1 LTTPTPTQEKPPP
14 ATMTVTKTTEPST
27 LDVSVGPQHPGSG
40 HFRMLIRV
48 DGDYIV
54 SVDADIGYVHRGC
67 EKIAEYRNYVSNI
80 PHLERPC
87 IIDAIH
93 LNWGYVLPVE
103 ELQGVEVPRR
113 GQYISTIAAEMNRIM
128 SHLYWLAINAGV
140 FSGHTTIFMWAFG
153 DRDLFIELA
162 EMLTGARLTYSFLP
176 PGGPRRDLPSGF
188 QEKLTKLLDYFER
201 RLIEYDRIFFSNP
214 LVIAR
219 AKGIGVLKREDAIRL
234 GVAGPVLRGS
244 GVKYD
249 VRKVEPYGAYA
260 DLEFDIPTYEEGDS
274 YARFLV
280 RFEEMKQ
287 SVKIIRQALEKIP
300 KGPIARKAPL
310 VAPEG
315 EATGRVESSRGEY
328 AVMVMGDNS
337 DKPYRVKIMNA
348 SFRNLIALPYL
359 IRNVHVAD
367 MPIIYGSLDYWPVE
381 ADR

>member
-1 LTTPTPTQEKPPP
+1 MTTPPAETKPPAP
-14 ATMTVTKTTEPST
+14 PITITKTAERGT

-40 HFRMLIRV
+40 HLRMLIRV

-54 SVDADIGYVHRGC
+54 SVDTDIGYVHRGC

-103 ELQGVEVPRR
+103 ELQGVEVPPR

-188 QEKLTKLLDYFER
+188 EDKLTKLLDYFEK
-201 RLIEYDRIFFSNP
+201 RLVEYDRIFFSNP
-214 LVIAR
+214 LVVAR
-219 AKGIGVLKREDAIRL
+219 AKGIGVLKRQEAIEL
-234 GVAGPVLRGS
+234 GVVGPVLRGS

-260 DLEFDIPTYEEGDS
+260 DLDFEIPTYQEGDS
-274 YARFLV
+274 YARFMV
-280 RFEEMKQ
+280 RFDEMKQ
-287 SVKIIRQALEKIP
+287 SIKILRQALEKIP

-337 DKPYRVKIMNA
+337 DKPYRVKIMNG

>member
-1 LTTPTPTQEKPPP
+1 MTTNPSETKPPARP
-14 ATMTVTKTTEPST
+14 ITVTKTPEPST

-40 HFRMLIRV
+40 HCRILIRV

-54 SVDADIGYVHRGC
+54 SADPDIGYVHRGC

-80 PHLERPC
+80 PHLERPN
-87 IIDAIH
+87 IVDAIH
-93 LNWGYVLPVE
+93 LNWGYVLPIE
-103 ELQGVEVPRR
+103 ELQGVVVPPR
-113 GQYISTIAAEMNRIM
+113 GKYIATIAAEMNRIM
-128 SHLYWLAINAGV
+128 SHLYALAIMQGV

-162 EMLTGARLTYSFLP
+162 EMLTGARLTYSFLA
-176 PGGPRRDLPSGF
+176 PGGPRRDLPFGF
-188 QEKLTKLLDYFER
+188 EDRLTKLLDYFER
-201 RLIEYDRIFFSNP
+201 RLVEYDRIYFSNP
-214 LVIAR
+214 LLIAR
-219 AKGIGVLKREDAIRL
+219 AKGVGVLKREDAMKL
-234 GVAGPVLRGS
+234 GVVGPVLRAS

-249 VRKVEPYGAYA
+249 VRKAEPYGAYD
-260 DLEFDIPTYEEGDS
+260 DLEFEIPTYEEGDS
-274 YARFLV
+274 YSRFLV

-287 SVKIIRQALEKIP
+287 SVRIIRQALHKIP

-315 EATGRVESSRGEY
+315 EATGRVESSRGEITY
-328 AVMVMGDNS
+328 MVMGDNS
-337 DKPYRVKIMNA
+337 DKPYRVKIMNG

-359 IRNVHVAD
+359 IRDVHVAD

>member
-1 LTTPTPTQEKPPP
+1 MTTEPPSLGISIS
-14 ATMTVTKTTEPST
+14 KTTEPST

-40 HFRMLIRV
+40 HCRILIRV

-54 SVDADIGYVHRGC
+54 SADPDIGYVHRGC

-80 PHLERPC
+80 PHLERPN
-87 IIDAIH
+87 IADAIH
-93 LNWGYVLPVE
+93 LNWGYVLPIE
-103 ELQGVEVPRR
+103 ELQGVVVPPR
-113 GQYISTIAAEMNRIM
+113 GKYISTIAAEMNRIM
-128 SHLYWLAINAGV
+128 SHLYGLAIMQGV

-162 EMLTGARLTYSFLP
+162 EMLTGARLTYSFLA
-176 PGGPRRDLPSGF
+176 PGGPRRDLPFGF
-188 QEKLTKLLDYFER
+188 EDRLSRLLDYFEK
-201 RLIEYDRIFFSNP
+201 RLVEYDRIFFSNP
-214 LVIAR
+214 TVIAR
-219 AKGIGVLKREDAIRL
+219 AKGIGVLKREDAKKL
-234 GVAGPVLRGS
+234 GVVGPVLRAS

-260 DLEFDIPTYEEGDS
+260 DLEFDIPTFEEGDS
-274 YARFLV
+274 YSRFLI

-287 SVKIIRQALEKIP
+287 SVRIIRQALEKIP

-315 EATGRVESSRGEY
+315 EATGRVESSRGEITY
-328 AVMVMGDNS
+328 LVMGNNS
-337 DKPYRVKIMNA
+337 DKPYRVKIMNG
-348 SFRNLIALPYL
+348 SFRNLIALPFL
-359 IRNVHVAD
+359 VRNVHVAD

>member
-1 LTTPTPTQEKPPP
+1 MTTPSAEAKPPP
-14 ATMTVTKTTEPST
+14 SPITITKTAEPST

-40 HFRMLIRV
+40 HLRMLIRV

-54 SVDADIGYVHRGC
+54 AVDPDIGYVHRGC

-103 ELQGVEVPRR
+103 ELQGVQVPPR

-176 PGGPRRDLPSGF
+176 PGGPRRDLPFGF
-188 QEKLTKLLDYFER
+188 EDKLTKLLDYFEK
-201 RLIEYDRIFFSNP
+201 RLVEYDRIFFSNP
-214 LVIAR
+214 LVVAR
-219 AKGIGVLKREDAIRL
+219 AKGIGILKRQEAIEL
-234 GVAGPVLRGS
+234 GAAGPVLRGS

-260 DLEFDIPTYEEGDS
+260 DLDFEIPTLEEGDC

-287 SVKIIRQALEKIP
+287 SIRIIRQALEKIP

-328 AVMVMGDNS
+328 AVMVVGDNS

-348 SFRNLIALPYL
+348 SFRNLAALPYL

>member
-1 LTTPTPTQEKPPP
+1 MTAPAETKPPAVP
-14 ATMTVTKTTEPST
+14 ITISKTAEPST

-103 ELQGVEVPRR
+103 ELQGVVVPPR

-176 PGGPRRDLPSGF
+176 PGGPRRDLPLGF
-188 QEKLTKLLDYFER
+188 SDKLTKLLDYFEK
-201 RLIEYDRIFFSNP
+201 RLVEYDRIFFKNP

-219 AKGIGVLKREDAIRL
+219 AKGIGVLKRDEAIRL

-260 DLEFDIPTYEEGDS
+260 DLDFDIPVFEEGDS

-287 SVKIIRQALEKIP
+287 SVKILRQALEKIP

-328 AVMVMGDNS
+328 AAMVMGDNS

>member
-1 LTTPTPTQEKPPP
+1 MTATPEPAQAPAPSMTITPGS
-14 ATMTVTKTTEPST
+14 EPST

-40 HFRMLIRV
+40 HVRLLMRV
-48 DGDYIV
+48 DGDYVV
-54 SVDADIGYVHRGC
+54 SVDPDVGYVHRGC
-67 EKIAEYRNYVSNI
+67 EKIAEYRTAVSNI

-93 LNWGYVLPVE
+93 LNWGYVLPIE
-103 ELQGVEVPRR
+103 ELQGVVVPPR

-140 FSGHTTIFMWAFG
+140 FSGHTTIFMYAFG

-176 PGGPRRDLPSGF
+176 PGGPRRDLPAEF
-188 QEKLTKLLDYFER
+188 EKRLTQLLDYFER
-201 RLIEYDRIFFSNP
+201 RLVEYDRIFFKNP
-214 LVIAR
+214 LVVAR
-219 AKGIGVLKREDAIRL
+219 AKGIGVLTKEEAIRL
-234 GVAGPVLRGS
+234 GVTGPVLRGS

-260 DLEFDIPTYEEGDS
+260 DLEFDIPTFEEGDS
-274 YARFLV
+274 YARFMV

-287 SVKIIRQALEKIP
+287 SIRIIRQALEKIP

-310 VAPEG
+310 IIPEG
-315 EATGRVESSRGEY
+315 EAIGRVESSRGELTY
-328 AVMVMGDNS
+328 LVMGDNS
-337 DKPYRVKIMNA
+337 DKPSRVKIMNG
-348 SFRNLIALPYL
+348 SFRNLVAMPYL
-359 IRNVHVAD
+359 LRNVHIAD
-367 MPIIYGSLDYWPVE
+367 LPIIYGGLDYWPVE

>member
-1 LTTPTPTQEKPPP
+1 MTATPAP
-14 ATMTVTKTTEPST
+14 AQAPAPSMTIIPGSEPST

-40 HFRMLIRV
+40 HVRLLMRV
-48 DGDYIV
+48 DGDYVV
-54 SVDADIGYVHRGC
+54 SVDPDVGYVHRGC
-67 EKIAEYRNYVSNI
+67 EKIAEYRTAVSNI

-93 LNWGYVLPVE
+93 LNWGYVLPIE
-103 ELQGVEVPRR
+103 ELQGVVVPPR

-140 FSGHTTIFMWAFG
+140 FSGHTTIFMYAFG

-176 PGGPRRDLPSGF
+176 PGGPRRDLPADF
-188 QEKLTKLLDYFER
+188 EKRLTQLLDYFER
-201 RLIEYDRIFFSNP
+201 RLVEYDRIFFKNP
-214 LVIAR
+214 LVVAR
-219 AKGIGVLKREDAIRL
+219 AKGIGVLTKEEAIRL
-234 GVAGPVLRGS
+234 GVTGPVLRGS

-260 DLEFDIPTYEEGDS
+260 DLEFDIPTFEEGDS
-274 YARFLV
+274 YARFMV

-287 SVKIIRQALEKIP
+287 SIRIIRQALEKIP

-310 VAPEG
+310 IIPEG
-315 EATGRVESSRGEY
+315 EAIGRVESSRGELTY
-328 AVMVMGDNS
+328 LVMGDNS
-337 DKPYRVKIMNA
+337 DKPSRVKIMNG
-348 SFRNLIALPYL
+348 SFRNLVAMPYL
-359 IRNVHVAD
+359 LRNVHIAD
-367 MPIIYGSLDYWPVE
+367 LPIIYGGLDYWPVE

>member
-1 LTTPTPTQEKPPP
+1 MTTTPPQQTQPPP
-14 ATMTVTKTTEPST
+14 TMTIAAGEEPST

-40 HFRMLIRV
+40 HVRLLIRV

-54 SVDADIGYVHRGC
+54 SIDPDIGYVHRGC
-67 EKIAEYRNYVSNI
+67 EKIAEYRTAVSNI

-93 LNWGYVLPVE
+93 LNWGYVLPIE
-103 ELQGVEVPRR
+103 ELQGVEVPPR

-140 FSGHTTIFMWAFG
+140 FSGHTTIFMYAFG

-176 PGGPRRDLPSGF
+176 PGGPRRDLPTEF
-188 QEKLTKLLDYFER
+188 QKRLTQLLDYFER
-201 RLIEYDRIFFSNP
+201 RLVEYDRIFFSNP

-219 AKGIGVLKREDAIRL
+219 AKGIGVLKREEAIRL

-244 GVKYD
+244 GVKFD
-249 VRKVEPYGAYA
+249 VRKVEPYGAYP
-260 DLEFDIPTYEEGDS
+260 DLEFDIPTFEEGDS
-274 YARFLV
+274 YARFMV

-287 SVKIIRQALEKIP
+287 SIRIIRQALEKLP

-310 VAPEG
+310 VIPEG
-315 EATGRVESSRGEY
+315 EAVGRVESSRGEIAY
-328 AVMVMGDNS
+328 LVMGDNS
-337 DKPYRVKIMNA
+337 DKPSRVKIMNG
-348 SFRNLIALPYL
+348 SFRNLITMPYL
-359 IRNVHVAD
+359 LRNVHIAD
-367 MPIIYGSLDYWPVE
+367 MPIIYGSIDYWPVE

>member
-1 LTTPTPTQEKPPP
+1 MTTTAPQQTQPPP
-14 ATMTVTKTTEPST
+14 TMTVTAGKEPST

-40 HFRMLIRV
+40 HVRLLIRV

-54 SVDADIGYVHRGC
+54 SIDPDIGYVHRGC
-67 EKIAEYRNYVSNI
+67 EKIAEYRTAVSNI

-93 LNWGYVLPVE
+93 LNWGYVLPIE
-103 ELQGVEVPRR
+103 ELQGVEVPPR

-140 FSGHTTIFMWAFG
+140 FSGHTTIFMYAFG

-176 PGGPRRDLPSGF
+176 PGGPRRDLPAEF
-188 QEKLTKLLDYFER
+188 QKRLTQLLDYFER
-201 RLIEYDRIFFSNP
+201 RLVEYDRIFFSNP

-219 AKGIGVLKREDAIRL
+219 AKGIGVLKREEAIRL

-249 VRKVEPYGAYA
+249 VRKVEPYGAYP
-260 DLEFDIPTYEEGDS
+260 DLEFDIPTFEEGDS
-274 YARFLV
+274 YARFMV

-287 SVKIIRQALEKIP
+287 SIRIIRQALEKLP

-310 VAPEG
+310 VIPEG
-315 EATGRVESSRGEY
+315 EAVGRVESSRGEIAY
-328 AVMVMGDNS
+328 LVMGDNS
-337 DKPYRVKIMNA
+337 DKPSRVKIMNG
-348 SFRNLIALPYL
+348 SFRNLITMPYL
-359 IRNVHVAD
+359 LRNVHIAD
-367 MPIIYGSLDYWPVE
+367 MPIIYGSIDYWPVE

>member
-1 LTTPTPTQEKPPP
+1 MTTTAPQQTQPPP
-14 ATMTVTKTTEPST
+14 TMTVTAGKEPST

-40 HFRMLIRV
+40 HVRLLIRV

-54 SVDADIGYVHRGC
+54 SIDPDIGYVHRGC
-67 EKIAEYRNYVSNI
+67 EKIAEYRTAVSNI

-93 LNWGYVLPVE
+93 LNWGYVLPIE
-103 ELQGVEVPRR
+103 ELQGVEVPPR

-140 FSGHTTIFMWAFG
+140 FSGHTTIFMYAFG

-176 PGGPRRDLPSGF
+176 PGGPRRDLPAEF
-188 QEKLTKLLDYFER
+188 QKRLTQLLDYFER
-201 RLIEYDRIFFSNP
+201 RLVEYDRIFFSNP

-219 AKGIGVLKREDAIRL
+219 AKGIGVLKREEAIRL

-249 VRKVEPYGAYA
+249 VRRVEPYGAYP
-260 DLEFDIPTYEEGDS
+260 DLEFDIPTFEEGDS
-274 YARFLV
+274 YARFMV

-287 SVKIIRQALEKIP
+287 SIRIIRQALEKLP

-310 VAPEG
+310 VIPEG
-315 EATGRVESSRGEY
+315 EAVGRVESSRGEIAY
-328 AVMVMGDNS
+328 LVMGDNS
-337 DKPYRVKIMNA
+337 DKPSRVKIMNG
-348 SFRNLIALPYL
+348 SFRNLITMPYL
-359 IRNVHVAD
+359 LRNVHIAD
-367 MPIIYGSLDYWPVE
+367 MPIIYGSIDYWPVE

>member
-1 LTTPTPTQEKPPP
+1 MTATPEPAQAPSPSMTITPGS
-14 ATMTVTKTTEPST
+14 EPST

-40 HFRMLIRV
+40 HVRLLMRV
-48 DGDYIV
+48 DGDYVV
-54 SVDADIGYVHRGC
+54 SVDPDVGYVHRGC
-67 EKIAEYRNYVSNI
+67 EKIAEYRTAVSNI

-93 LNWGYVLPVE
+93 LNWGYVLPIE
-103 ELQGVEVPRR
+103 ELQGVVVPPR

-140 FSGHTTIFMWAFG
+140 FSGHTTIFMYAFG

-176 PGGPRRDLPSGF
+176 PGGPRRDLPADF
-188 QEKLTKLLDYFER
+188 EKRLTQLLDYFER
-201 RLIEYDRIFFSNP
+201 RLVEYDRIFFKNP
-214 LVIAR
+214 LVVAR
-219 AKGIGVLKREDAIRL
+219 AKGIGVLTKEEAVRL
-234 GVAGPVLRGS
+234 GVTGPVLRGS

-260 DLEFDIPTYEEGDS
+260 DLEFDIPTFEEGDS
-274 YARFLV
+274 YARFMV

-287 SVKIIRQALEKIP
+287 SIRIIRQALEKIP

-310 VAPEG
+310 IIPEG
-315 EATGRVESSRGEY
+315 EAIGRVESSRGELTY
-328 AVMVMGDNS
+328 LVMGDNS
-337 DKPYRVKIMNA
+337 DKPSRVKIMNG
-348 SFRNLIALPYL
+348 SFRNLVAMPYL
-359 IRNVHVAD
+359 LRNVHIAD
-367 MPIIYGSLDYWPVE
+367 LPIIYGGLDYWPVE

>member
-1 LTTPTPTQEKPPP
+1 MTISPAPTT
-14 ATMTVTKTTEPST
+14 TTDKAKEPST
-27 LDVSVGPQHPGSG
+27 MDVSVGPQHPGSG
-40 HFRMLIRV
+40 HVRLLMRV
-48 DGDYIV
+48 DGDFIV
-54 SVDADIGYVHRGC
+54 SIDPDIGYVHRGC

-93 LNWGYVLPVE
+93 LNWAYVLPVE
-103 ELQGVEVPRR
+103 ELQGVNVPPR

-153 DRDLFIELA
+153 DRDLFIELM
-162 EMLTGARLTYSFLP
+162 EWLTGARLTYSFLP

-188 QEKLTKLLDYFER
+188 EEKLTKLLDYFEK
-201 RLIEYDRIFFSNP
+201 RLVEYDRVFFKNP
-214 LVIAR
+214 LVVAR
-219 AKGIGVLKREDAIRL
+219 AKGVGILKKEDAIKL
-234 GVAGPVLRGS
+234 GTTGPVLRGS
-244 GVKYD
+244 GVEYD

-260 DLEFDIPTYEEGDS
+260 DLDFKIPTFKEGDS

-287 SVKIIRQALEKIP
+287 SISIIRQALSKIP

-315 EATGRVESSRGEY
+315 EAIGRVESSRGEL
-328 AVMVMGDNS
+328 AVMVIGDNS
-337 DKPYRVKIMNA
+337 DKPYRVKIMNG

>member
-1 LTTPTPTQEKPPP
+1 MTTTPPQQTQPPP
-14 ATMTVTKTTEPST
+14 TMTIAAGEEPST

-40 HFRMLIRV
+40 HVRLLIRV

-54 SVDADIGYVHRGC
+54 SIDPDIGYVHRGC
-67 EKIAEYRNYVSNI
+67 EKIAEYRTAVSNI

-93 LNWGYVLPVE
+93 LNWGYVLPIE
-103 ELQGVEVPRR
+103 ELQGVEVPPR

-140 FSGHTTIFMWAFG
+140 FSGHTTIFMYAFG

-176 PGGPRRDLPSGF
+176 PGGPRRDLPAEF
-188 QEKLTKLLDYFER
+188 QKRLTQLLDYFER
-201 RLIEYDRIFFSNP
+201 RLVEYDRIFFSNP

-219 AKGIGVLKREDAIRL
+219 AKGIGVLKREEAIRL

-244 GVKYD
+244 GVKFD
-249 VRKVEPYGAYA
+249 VRKVEPYGAYP
-260 DLEFDIPTYEEGDS
+260 DLEFDIPTFEEGDS
-274 YARFLV
+274 YARFMV

-287 SVKIIRQALEKIP
+287 SIRIIRQALEKLP

-310 VAPEG
+310 VIPEG
-315 EATGRVESSRGEY
+315 EAVGRVESSRGEIAY
-328 AVMVMGDNS
+328 LVMGDNS
-337 DKPYRVKIMNA
+337 DKPSRVKIMNG
-348 SFRNLIALPYL
+348 SFRNLITMPYL
-359 IRNVHVAD
+359 LRNVHIAD
-367 MPIIYGSLDYWPVE
+367 MPIIYGSIDYWPVE

>member
-1 LTTPTPTQEKPPP
+1 
-14 ATMTVTKTTEPST
+14 MTVTAGKEPST

-40 HFRMLIRV
+40 HMRLIIRV

-54 SVDADIGYVHRGC
+54 TVDPDIGYVHRGC
-67 EKIAEYRNYVSNI
+67 EKIAEYRTAVSNI

-93 LNWGYVLPVE
+93 LNWGYVLPIQ
-103 ELQGVEVPRR
+103 ELQGVVVPPR

-140 FSGHTTIFMWAFG
+140 FSGHTTIFMYAFG

-176 PGGPRRDLPSGF
+176 PGGPRRDLPAEF
-188 QEKLTKLLDYFER
+188 EKRLSQLLDYFER
-201 RLIEYDRIFFSNP
+201 RLVEYDRIFFSNP

-219 AKGIGVLKREDAIRL
+219 AKGIGILKREEAIKL
-234 GVAGPVLRGS
+234 GTAGPVLRGS
-244 GVKYD
+244 GVKFD
-249 VRKVEPYGAYA
+249 VRKVEPYGAYP
-260 DLEFDIPTYEEGDS
+260 DLEFDIPTFEEGDS
-274 YARFLV
+274 YARFMV

-287 SVKIIRQALEKIP
+287 SIRIIRQALEKLP

-310 VAPEG
+310 IIPEG
-315 EATGRVESSRGEY
+315 EAIGRVESSRGEIAY
-328 AVMVMGDNS
+328 LVIGDNS
-337 DKPYRVKIMNA
+337 DKPSRVKIMNG
-348 SFRNLIALPYL
+348 SFRNLITMPYL
-359 IRNVHVAD
+359 LRNVHIAD
-367 MPIIYGSLDYWPVE
+367 MPIIYGSLDYWPLE

>member
-1 LTTPTPTQEKPPP
+1 MTITPGKE
-14 ATMTVTKTTEPST
+14 AST

-40 HFRMLIRV
+40 HVRLLIRV

-54 SVDADIGYVHRGC
+54 SIDPDVGYVHRGC
-67 EKIAEYRNYVSNI
+67 EKIAESRTAVSNI

-93 LNWGYVLPVE
+93 LNWGYVLPIQ
-103 ELQGVEVPRR
+103 ELQGVVVPPR

-140 FSGHTTIFMWAFG
+140 FSGHTTIFMYAFG

-176 PGGPRRDLPSGF
+176 PGGPRRDLPAEF
-188 QEKLTKLLDYFER
+188 QKRLTHLLDYFER
-201 RLIEYDRIFFSNP
+201 RLVEYDRIFFSNP
-214 LVIAR
+214 LVVAR
-219 AKGIGVLKREDAIRL
+219 AKGIGVLKKEEAIRL
-234 GVAGPVLRGS
+234 GVTGPVLRGS

-260 DLEFDIPTYEEGDS
+260 DLEFDIPTFEEGDS
-274 YARFLV
+274 YARFMV

-287 SVKIIRQALEKIP
+287 SIRIIRQALEKLP

-310 VAPEG
+310 AIPEG
-315 EATGRVESSRGEY
+315 EAIGRVESARGEIAY
-328 AVMVMGDNS
+328 FVVGDNS
-337 DKPYRVKIMNA
+337 DKPARVKIMNG
-348 SFRNLIALPYL
+348 SFRNLIAMPYL
-359 IRNVHVAD
+359 IRNVHIAD
-367 MPIIYGSLDYWPVE
+367 MPIIYGGIDYWPLE

>member
-1 LTTPTPTQEKPPP
+1 MTATPEPAQAPAPSMTITPG
-14 ATMTVTKTTEPST
+14 TEPST

-40 HFRMLIRV
+40 HVRLLMRV

-54 SVDADIGYVHRGC
+54 SVDPDVGYVHRGC
-67 EKIAEYRNYVSNI
+67 EKIAEYRTAVSNI

-93 LNWGYVLPVE
+93 LNWGYVLPIE
-103 ELQGVEVPRR
+103 ELQGVVVPPR

-140 FSGHTTIFMWAFG
+140 FSGHTTIFMYAFG

-176 PGGPRRDLPSGF
+176 PGGPRRDLPADF
-188 QEKLTKLLDYFER
+188 EKRLTQLLDYFER
-201 RLIEYDRIFFSNP
+201 RLVEYDRIFFKNP
-214 LVIAR
+214 LVVAR
-219 AKGIGVLKREDAIRL
+219 AKGIGVLTKEEAIRL
-234 GVAGPVLRGS
+234 GVTGPVLRGS

-260 DLEFDIPTYEEGDS
+260 DLEFDIPTFEEGDS
-274 YARFLV
+274 YARFMV

-287 SVKIIRQALEKIP
+287 SIRIIRQALEKIP

-310 VAPEG
+310 IIPEG
-315 EATGRVESSRGEY
+315 EAIGRVESSRGELTY
-328 AVMVMGDNS
+328 LVMGDNS
-337 DKPYRVKIMNA
+337 DKPSRVKIMNG
-348 SFRNLIALPYL
+348 SFRNLVAMPYL
-359 IRNVHVAD
+359 LRNVHIAD
-367 MPIIYGSLDYWPVE
+367 LPIIYGGLDYWPVE

>member
-1 LTTPTPTQEKPPP
+1 MSNQTQASTPP
-14 ATMTVTKTTEPST
+14 ATTVKEPST

-40 HFRMLIRV
+40 HVRLLIRV

-54 SVDADIGYVHRGC
+54 SVDPDVGYVHRGC

-93 LNWGYVLPVE
+93 LNWAYVLPIE
-103 ELQGVEVPRR
+103 ELQGVVVPPR
-113 GQYISTIAAEMNRIM
+113 GQYISTIAAEINRIC

-153 DRDLFIELA
+153 DRDLFLELM
-162 EMLTGARLTYSFLP
+162 ESLTGARLTYSFLP
-176 PGGPRRDLPSGF
+176 PGGPRRDLPVGF
-188 QEKLTKLLDYFER
+188 EDRLTKLLDYFER
-201 RLIEYDRIFFSNP
+201 RLVEYDRIFFSNP
-214 LVIAR
+214 LVAAR
-219 AKGIGVLKREDAIRL
+219 AKGIGVLRKEEAIKL
-234 GVAGPVLRGS
+234 GVAGPVLRAS

-260 DLEFDIPTYEEGDS
+260 DVDFDIPCFEEGDS

-287 SVKIIRQALEKIP
+287 SARIIRQALQKMP
-300 KGPIARKAPL
+300 QGPIARKAPL

-315 EATGRVESSRGEY
+315 EAYGRVESSRGEHTVF
-328 AVMVMGDNS
+328 VMADNS
-337 DKPYRVKIMNA
+337 DKPYRVKIMNG
-348 SFRNLIALPYL
+348 SFRNLAALPFL